1 MDSLA
6 GEDPSLPV
14 GLGRSSILI
23 PNLPER
29 PDDEVHVCPG
39 SSGLPISSEE
49 AGSPTR
55 ARNMRDYE
63 NQITDLKKENFNL
76 KLRIY
81 FLEERM
87 QQKFDG
93 PTEDIYKINI
103 ELKVELES
111 LKRELQKREHLL
123 IKASKAVESLTE
135 SGGSEIQCVKEEARK
150 KLQQVEDLLTGR
162 IRLLEEDVKAAQA
175 EVEKAFEI
183 AEKEKVLR
191 MNLEEKLSFAKNP
204 HQRDLDVVPALEEK
218 DRLIEELTL
227 SLKNKEALIQ
237 HLQEEKSQ
245 MESPDGSL
253 SSEKVRELTAAL
265 KQEKDCELEAVKM
278 EFRNERN
285 CFEKRMQSLQEDLQ
299 EKECEIALEKKNGLK
314 RDKTIQGLTIALKA
328 KEKETEELSSEIEDL
343 ISSLAKQREAAHRAQ
358 LLKFKGAEDYQ
369 IALMEKETVL
379 AELQSDNLT
388 KDTENRKLVR
398 RIKWLDQELND
409 LRQEREK
416 MEKELDEAQLQKS
429 RGDKTI
435 NDLRNQVEKLHGEM
449 IEKEKAV
456 EHHYNILLSES
467 NQKLH
472 SQELAIKHLTD
483 SVSQKDIL
491 LQRLDGM
498 VKEKDAEHQQLLNR
512 LNHLLKAKEDLEL
525 RNEGLITEKCTS
537 QQSAAK
543 DPHSEENKESEYE
556 ELIHA
561 LRKEKHI
568 YSSLVK
574 ALKDSDSINSLQAEL
589 SNIFALRKQLED
601 DVLAYRNLRK
611 VLEEQIREIGRREEE
626 TFSFCGDQTS
636 YLSICLG
643 EHDRFQTEHLSLEE
657 LKKRVIEL
665 VLLVKDLHADNQNL
679 KKSLLELSRLT
690 PQETE
695 TSVSQNQCLDNK
707 EDEAI
712 TAAEGDEEKND
723 FLREQHLGRR
733 TEATVDYF
741 DGICN
746 NRNEKN
752 HNQKSARVVQEVA
765 GKPVI
770 QKEQSPHEG
779 EPMNLCSSL
788 LSENENPVLES
799 RPELMKALRELL
811 LGPRAV
817 SEQKV
822 SGEDSE
828 DKNEKNLKES
838 VVQLRAEIGHLKQVG
853 TFLKE
858 PVELQSTLDGKGGFY
873 LGAVASMNEEM
884 RLLKI
889 GLKDAAVQTVDL
901 GGHGLGYGGKGDI
914 SEEARK
920 CSESNAELDQE
931 AISRVSEHQKSTLS
945 TTAQKSDKKS
955 RLPIPLKPSRSLG
968 SVNLTSATQET
979 APYLPNQ
986 IGEPHGDLKEY
997 KTRNKQLR
1005 PELSATE
1012 AMIEKLQEH
1021 PVQDRLL
1028 LNAGPW
1034 LKPDCQEGQLELK
1047 GPGGDTCGK
1056 DESELDKDPK
1066 NRQESEPHQ
1075 DNESDI
1081 MPPSKDCRP
1090 EDFPDEASS
1099 VSYTSSKSFFSPKGS
1114 LNGTAIPE
1122 DVENLDDLDYLQE
1135 RIKGLKSELE
1145 KYQKVVFQLQVAK
1158 QSQCREAIDTVL
1170 GGTEEAPEGQ
1180 DTPRDRTEDKE
1191 MKMSPR
1197 FHQLPYEK
1205 WAEIPNPP
1213 ASEVSGERIV
1223 ENLKQQLEDRETEL
1237 EKEQAAKMTLLGELC
1252 SLQTKLREMSPSRY
1266 DSLVQSQA
1274 RELSS
1279 QRQQIKD
1286 SLSIC
1291 VSCRQHMTALIKAL
1305 EELLQASDVDYRV
1318 ADGIREQLN
1327 RSVQLFEKLE
1337 KMFLNGESS
1346 GARVNKQSELT
1357 QGTKKTDSLCPDQSP
1372 MPSDCEVSEKSSV
1385 GSPERKP
1392 GGVELEKISVLA
1404 SNFSQVMYDKDKLA
1418 NRVTVMN
1425 ADKFPTQAELQSKW
1439 KENCRAAKQENK
1451 DLLMEHLQE
1460 IRTLRKRLEESI
1472 KTNDRL
1478 RKQLERQGTELETG
1492 SANIFIHG
1500 SEQHNSLTSEI
1511 HFLRKQNQA
1520 LNVMLAKG
1528 SRDKQK
1534 ENEKLRESLSKKDV
1548 IIEHLHRDYEC
1559 VKKEN
1564 ERLQKQVSEKEKDNR
1579 LLTHEI
1585 YSNRNE
1591 LNRLQTEMNVKQQQL
1606 SANDKLLQSL
1616 RVELKVYEKLDEASR
1631 RPIDPRQAAAAEE
1644 CRKDQNNL
1652 LDLAELLTEIQSLR
1666 VQLERSIETNNALR
1680 RKLEE
1685 QLSKGERELEGSVQT
1700 LNINHLS
1707 KQEWQHCRGNNAGN
1721 ELSLEEG
1728 NSKCEMLNPG
1738 LPTPPKSA
1746 SETPLA
1752 SVEDLDSSS
1761 CCSSGSASSSLCT
1774 PPRLVPGHRMW
1785 ANKNG
1790 RHILGLI
1797 EDYNALRK
1805 QISEGQKQLSEM
1817 ETHLLGI
1824 TGLKNQETGF
1834 KVPDQ
1839 ASLNSFSA
1847 SVNTA
1852 QQILEEAARLLKLLW
1867 RVSLPINGHCT
1878 LPSNQGEE
1886 MKAEVIRLR
1895 KKMSEQ
1901 EKKLHCTVKNL
1912 QLRKH
1917 QEKVIFDQC

>member
-265 KQEKDCELEAVKM
+265 KQEKDCEL
-278 EFRNERN
+278 
-285 CFEKRMQSLQEDLQ
+285 
-299 EKECEIALEKKNGLK
+299 
-314 RDKTIQGLTIALKA
+314 
-328 KEKETEELSSEIEDL
+328 ETEELSSEIEDL

-1404 SNFSQVMYDKDKLA
+1404 SNFSQ
-1418 NRVTVMN
+1418 
-1425 ADKFPTQAELQSKW
+1425 
-1439 KENCRAAKQENK
+1439 

-1917 QEKVIFDQC
+1917 QEKVIFDQLVLTHEVLRKARGNLELKPGMTHSGPLVTSQPGF

>member
-1 MDSLA
+1 MDSGP
-6 GEDPSLPV
+6 GEDRSLPG
-14 GLGRSSILI
+14 GLGRCSILI

-29 PDDEVHVCPG
+29 PDDEAHVCPG
-39 SSGLPISSEE
+39 SHGLPTSSEE
-49 AGSPTR
+49 AVSPTR

-175 EVEKAFEI
+175 EAEKAFAI

-191 MNLEEKLSFAKNP
+191 MSVEEKLSFAKNP
-204 HQRDLDVVPALEEK
+204 HQRDLDIVPALEEK

-227 SLKNKEALIQ
+227 SLKSKEALIQ
-237 HLQEEKSQ
+237 HLQEEKSR

-253 SSEKVRELTAAL
+253 SSEKLRELTAAL
-265 KQEKDCELEAVKM
+265 KQEKDCELEAVKT

-343 ISSLAKQREAAHRAQ
+343 ISSLAKQREAAHKAQ

-369 IALMEKETVL
+369 VTLMEKETVL

-398 RIKWLDQELND
+398 RMKWLDEELSD

-483 SVSQKDIL
+483 SVSQKDLL
-491 LQRLDGM
+491 LQRLDGI

-525 RNEGLITEKCTS
+525 RNQGLITEKCTS

-679 KKSLLELSRLT
+679 KKSLLELSSLA

-695 TSVSQNQCLDNK
+695 TPKAVNQNQCLHNK
-707 EDEAI
+707 EDEAVM
-712 TAAEGDEEKND
+712 AAEGDGEKND
-723 FLREQHLGRR
+723 FLREQHTGRA

-746 NRNEKN
+746 NRKEKN
-752 HNQKSARVVQEVA
+752 QNQKSARVMQEVA
-765 GKPVI
+765 GEPVI

-779 EPMNLCSSL
+779 EPMNLYSSL

-811 LGPRAV
+811 LGPWAV
-817 SEQKV
+817 SQQNV

-828 DKNEKNLKES
+828 EKNEKNLKQS
-838 VVQLRAEIGHLKQVG
+838 VVQLRDELRHLKQVG

-884 RLLKI
+884 KLSKM

-901 GGHGLGYGGKGDI
+901 GGHGFGYGGKTDI

-931 AISRVSEHQKSTLS
+931 ALSRVSEHQKKTLS

-955 RLPIPLKPSRSLG
+955 RLPVPLKPSRSLG

-979 APYLPNQ
+979 APYLRNQ

-1012 AMIEKLQEH
+1012 AMIEKLQEG
-1021 PVQDRLL
+1021 PMQDRLL

-1056 DESELDKDPK
+1056 DESELDKDLK
-1066 NRQESEPHQ
+1066 NRQESRPHQ
-1075 DNESDI
+1075 GNESDI
-1081 MPPSKDCRP
+1081 MPPSKDCHT
-1090 EDFPDEASS
+1090 EDFPDEAST
-1099 VSYTSSKSFFSPKGS
+1099 VSYTSSKSLFSLKGS
-1114 LNGTAIPE
+1114 VNGTAISE
-1122 DVENLDDLDYLQE
+1122 GVENMDDLDYLQQ

-1145 KYQKVVFQLQVAK
+1145 KYQKVVFQLQLAK
-1158 QSQCREAIDTVL
+1158 QSQCRETVDTVS
-1170 GGTEEAPEGQ
+1170 GGSEEAPRGQ
-1180 DTPRDRTEDKE
+1180 DTPRDRTEEKE
-1191 MKMSPR
+1191 MKISPR
-1197 FHQLPYEK
+1197 FHQPPYEK
-1205 WAEIPNPP
+1205 WTEIPNLPD
-1213 ASEVSGERIV
+1213 SEVSGEIIV
-1223 ENLKQQLEDRETEL
+1223 ENLKQQLEDRETAL

-1305 EELLQASDVDYRV
+1305 EELLQASDVDYHV
-1318 ADGIREQLN
+1318 ADGIWEQLN
-1327 RSVQLFEKLE
+1327 RSVQLLEKLE

-1346 GARVNKQSELT
+1346 GTQVNKQSELT
-1357 QGTKKTDSLCPDQSP
+1357 QGAENTASVRPDQSP
-1372 MPSDCEVSEKSSV
+1372 MPSDCEISEKSSV
-1385 GSPERKP
+1385 GSPEHKP
-1392 GGVELEKISVLA
+1392 GGVEMEKLSVLA
-1404 SNFSQVMYDKDKLA
+1404 SNFSQ
-1418 NRVTVMN
+1418 
-1425 ADKFPTQAELQSKW
+1425 
-1439 KENCRAAKQENK
+1439 

-1460 IRTLRKRLEESI
+1460 VRTLRKRLEESI

-1631 RPIDPRQAAAAEE
+1631 RQIDPRQAAAAEE

-1707 KQEWQHCRGNNAGN
+1707 KQEWQHCTGNNAGN

-1728 NSKCEMLNPG
+1728 KSKFEMPNPG

-1761 CCSSGSASSSLCT
+1761 CCSSGSASSSPCT

-1817 ETHLLGI
+1817 ETRLLGI

-1867 RVSLPINGHCT
+1867 RVSLPINGQCT

-1917 QEKVIFDQC
+1917 QEKVIFDQLVLTHEVLRKARGNLELKPGMTHSEAFITSQPGF

>member
-1 MDSLA
+1 
-6 GEDPSLPV
+6 
-14 GLGRSSILI
+14 
-23 PNLPER
+23 
-29 PDDEVHVCPG
+29 
-39 SSGLPISSEE
+39 
-49 AGSPTR
+49 
-55 ARNMRDYE
+55 
-63 NQITDLKKENFNL
+63 
-76 KLRIY
+76 
-81 FLEERM
+81 
-87 QQKFDG
+87 
-93 PTEDIYKINI
+93 
-103 ELKVELES
+103 
-111 LKRELQKREHLL
+111 
-123 IKASKAVESLTE
+123 
-135 SGGSEIQCVKEEARK
+135 
-150 KLQQVEDLLTGR
+150 
-162 IRLLEEDVKAAQA
+162 
-175 EVEKAFEI
+175 
-183 AEKEKVLR
+183 
-191 MNLEEKLSFAKNP
+191 
-204 HQRDLDVVPALEEK
+204 
-218 DRLIEELTL
+218 
-227 SLKNKEALIQ
+227 
-237 HLQEEKSQ
+237 
-245 MESPDGSL
+245 
-253 SSEKVRELTAAL
+253 
-265 KQEKDCELEAVKM
+265 
-278 EFRNERN
+278 
-285 CFEKRMQSLQEDLQ
+285 
-299 EKECEIALEKKNGLK
+299 
-314 RDKTIQGLTIALKA
+314 
-328 KEKETEELSSEIEDL
+328 
-343 ISSLAKQREAAHRAQ
+343 
-358 LLKFKGAEDYQ
+358 
-369 IALMEKETVL
+369 
-379 AELQSDNLT
+379 
-388 KDTENRKLVR
+388 
-398 RIKWLDQELND
+398 
-409 LRQEREK
+409 
-416 MEKELDEAQLQKS
+416 
-429 RGDKTI
+429 
-435 NDLRNQVEKLHGEM
+435 
-449 IEKEKAV
+449 
-456 EHHYNILLSES
+456 
-467 NQKLH
+467 
-472 SQELAIKHLTD
+472 
-483 SVSQKDIL
+483 
-491 LQRLDGM
+491 
-498 VKEKDAEHQQLLNR
+498 
-512 LNHLLKAKEDLEL
+512 
-525 RNEGLITEKCTS
+525 
-537 QQSAAK
+537 
-543 DPHSEENKESEYE
+543 
-556 ELIHA
+556 
-561 LRKEKHI
+561 
-568 YSSLVK
+568 
-574 ALKDSDSINSLQAEL
+574 
-589 SNIFALRKQLED
+589 
-601 DVLAYRNLRK
+601 
-611 VLEEQIREIGRREEE
+611 
-626 TFSFCGDQTS
+626 
-636 YLSICLG
+636 
-643 EHDRFQTEHLSLEE
+643 
-657 LKKRVIEL
+657 
-665 VLLVKDLHADNQNL
+665 
-679 KKSLLELSRLT
+679 
-690 PQETE
+690 
-695 TSVSQNQCLDNK
+695 
-707 EDEAI
+707 
-712 TAAEGDEEKND
+712 
-723 FLREQHLGRR
+723 
-733 TEATVDYF
+733 
-741 DGICN
+741 
-746 NRNEKN
+746 
-752 HNQKSARVVQEVA
+752 
-765 GKPVI
+765 
-770 QKEQSPHEG
+770 
-779 EPMNLCSSL
+779 MNLCSSL

-1090 EDFPDEASS
+1090 EDFPDEAST
-1099 VSYTSSKSFFSPKGS
+1099 VSYTSSKSLFSPKGS

-1404 SNFSQVMYDKDKLA
+1404 SNFSQ
-1418 NRVTVMN
+1418 
-1425 ADKFPTQAELQSKW
+1425 
-1439 KENCRAAKQENK
+1439 

-1834 KVPDQ
+1834 KRCYFNPGLVKLGSPLLLDC
-1839 ASLNSFSA
+1839 SRHRHYSW
-1847 SVNTA
+1847 
-1852 QQILEEAARLLKLLW
+1852 AAL
-1867 RVSLPINGHCT
+1867 T
-1878 LPSNQGEE
+1878 LPVFQRNLIDCPQGEE

-1917 QEKVIFDQC
+1917 QEKVIFDQLVLTHEVLRKARGNLELKPGMTHSGPLVTSQPGF

>member
-1 MDSLA
+1 LN
-6 GEDPSLPV
+6 
-14 GLGRSSILI
+14 RSSHIL
-23 PNLPER
+23 LFQ
-29 PDDEVHVCPG
+29 
-39 SSGLPISSEE
+39 
-49 AGSPTR
+49 
-55 ARNMRDYE
+55 
-63 NQITDLKKENFNL
+63 QITDLKKENFNL

-491 LQRLDGM
+491 LQ
-498 VKEKDAEHQQLLNR
+498 VLLFAF
-512 LNHLLKAKEDLEL
+512 LLHSLP
-525 RNEGLITEKCTS
+525 ISTVSFCS
-537 QQSAAK
+537 Q
-543 DPHSEENKESEYE
+543 ENKESEYE

-611 VLEEQIREIGRREEE
+611 VLEEQIREIGRREE

-695 TSVSQNQCLDNK
+695 TS
-707 EDEAI
+707 
-712 TAAEGDEEKND
+712 
-723 FLREQHLGRR
+723 
-733 TEATVDYF
+733 
-741 DGICN
+741 
-746 NRNEKN
+746 
-752 HNQKSARVVQEVA
+752 
-765 GKPVI
+765 
-770 QKEQSPHEG
+770 
-779 EPMNLCSSL
+779 
-788 LSENENPVLES
+788 
-799 RPELMKALRELL
+799 
-811 LGPRAV
+811 
-817 SEQKV
+817 
-822 SGEDSE
+822 
-828 DKNEKNLKES
+828 
-838 VVQLRAEIGHLKQVG
+838 
-853 TFLKE
+853 
-858 PVELQSTLDGKGGFY
+858 
-873 LGAVASMNEEM
+873 
-884 RLLKI
+884 
-889 GLKDAAVQTVDL
+889 
-901 GGHGLGYGGKGDI
+901 
-914 SEEARK
+914 
-920 CSESNAELDQE
+920 
-931 AISRVSEHQKSTLS
+931 
-945 TTAQKSDKKS
+945 SDKKS

-1021 PVQDRLL
+1021 PKYQ
-1028 LNAGPW
+1028 
-1034 LKPDCQEGQLELK
+1034 
-1047 GPGGDTCGK
+1047 
-1056 DESELDKDPK
+1056 SY
-1066 NRQESEPHQ
+1066 
-1075 DNESDI
+1075 
-1081 MPPSKDCRP
+1081 CRP

-1337 KMFLNGESS
+1337 KMFLNGKWQYLHCFPYKMNENFIQDFL
-1346 GARVNKQSELT
+1346 RN
-1357 QGTKKTDSLCPDQSP
+1357 QSP

-1404 SNFSQVMYDKDKLA
+1404 SNFSQ
-1418 NRVTVMN
+1418 
-1425 ADKFPTQAELQSKW
+1425 
-1439 KENCRAAKQENK
+1439 

-1631 RPIDPRQAAAAEE
+1631 RPIAAAEE

-1707 KQEWQHCRGNNAGN
+1707 KQEWH
-1721 ELSLEEG
+1721 
-1728 NSKCEMLNPG
+1728 KT
-1738 LPTPPKSA
+1738 PTSCFPA

-1917 QEKVIFDQC
+1917 QEKVIFDQSENMSPLVTCFNGNLGLFPVFWSSETKVI

>member
-1 MDSLA
+1 LN
-6 GEDPSLPV
+6 
-14 GLGRSSILI
+14 RSSHIL
-23 PNLPER
+23 LFQ
-29 PDDEVHVCPG
+29 
-39 SSGLPISSEE
+39 
-49 AGSPTR
+49 
-55 ARNMRDYE
+55 
-63 NQITDLKKENFNL
+63 QITDLKKENFNL

-491 LQRLDGM
+491 LQ
-498 VKEKDAEHQQLLNR
+498 LLNR

-543 DPHSEENKESEYE
+543 DPHSEVSWATVLPLA
-556 ELIHA
+556 LI
-561 LRKEKHI
+561 I
-568 YSSLVK
+568 SSL
-574 ALKDSDSINSLQAEL
+574 INSLQAEL

-695 TSVSQNQCLDNK
+695 TSVSQNQV
-707 EDEAI
+707 
-712 TAAEGDEEKND
+712 
-723 FLREQHLGRR
+723 RR
-733 TEATVDYF
+733 IIFTLKS
-741 DGICN
+741 IC
-746 NRNEKN
+746 ELK
-752 HNQKSARVVQEVA
+752 
-765 GKPVI
+765 
-770 QKEQSPHEG
+770 
-779 EPMNLCSSL
+779 MTMSSQFFFPWG
-788 LSENENPVLES
+788 SN

-945 TTAQKSDKKS
+945 TTAQKKS

-1021 PVQDRLL
+1021 PKYQ
-1028 LNAGPW
+1028 
-1034 LKPDCQEGQLELK
+1034 
-1047 GPGGDTCGK
+1047 
-1056 DESELDKDPK
+1056 SY
-1066 NRQESEPHQ
+1066 
-1075 DNESDI
+1075 
-1081 MPPSKDCRP
+1081 CRP

-1337 KMFLNGESS
+1337 KMFLNGKWQYLHCFPYKMNENFIQDFL
-1346 GARVNKQSELT
+1346 RN
-1357 QGTKKTDSLCPDQSP
+1357 QSP

-1404 SNFSQVMYDKDKLA
+1404 SNFSQ
-1418 NRVTVMN
+1418 
-1425 ADKFPTQAELQSKW
+1425 
-1439 KENCRAAKQENK
+1439 

-1631 RPIDPRQAAAAEE
+1631 RPIAAAEE

-1707 KQEWQHCRGNNAGN
+1707 KQEWH
-1721 ELSLEEG
+1721 
-1728 NSKCEMLNPG
+1728 KT
-1738 LPTPPKSA
+1738 PTSCFPA